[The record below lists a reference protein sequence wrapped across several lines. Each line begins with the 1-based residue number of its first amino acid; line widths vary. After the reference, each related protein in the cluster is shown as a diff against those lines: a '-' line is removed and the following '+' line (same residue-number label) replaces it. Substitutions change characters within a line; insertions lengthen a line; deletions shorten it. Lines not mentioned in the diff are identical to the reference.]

1 MWRSLLYLLPLLPA
15 GFPSAASAG
24 CDLRPA
30 IVADLTERL
39 GQTRRGLGVT
49 QEQTVLELFA
59 ADDGGWTLIATT
71 PSGIACPVAS
81 GRSWTDAALALPA
94 RG

>member
-1 MWRSLLYLLPLLPA
+1 MWRSLVYLLPLLPS
-15 GFPSAASAG
+15 GFPSAAYAG

-59 ADDGGWTLIATT
+59 ADDGEWTLIATT

-81 GRSWTDAALALPA
+81 GRSWTDAGMALPA

>member
-1 MWRSLLYLLPLLPA
+1 MWRTLPCLFPIFLAGQPA
-15 GFPSAASAG
+15 AASGG
-24 CDLRPA
+24 CDLRPD
-30 IVADLTERL
+30 IVADLGTRL

-49 QEQTVLELFA
+49 QEHTVLELFA
-59 ADDGGWTLIATT
+59 AEDGGWTLIATT

-81 GRSWTDAALALPA
+81 GRDWREAAIALPA